1 MSHPVRRLMLPITLL
16 AISMTIACHHDR
28 PGPAGGV
35 VTIPAGGPLVT
46 LPPGSRVAI
55 TPAPFPAA
63 VGTAGIAVVVKVTAA
78 SSAVIAN
85 VPVQLQLLTG
95 SDGVINCVSDAGP
108 NPTGPAGG
116 RYVGTTINTHTDNS
130 GSVTVT
136 LKALSAGDED
146 VLVITTD
153 AGLRQNQ
160 QTFSF
165 IPTNP

>member
-1 MSHPVRRLMLPITLL
+1 MSPSIRRLILPITLL
-16 AISMTIACHHDR
+16 AITMTIACHHNR

-35 VTIPAGGPLVT
+35 VTIPAGGPLIA

-55 TPAPFPAA
+55 TPTPFPAA
-63 VGTAGIAVVVKVTAA
+63 VGTAGVVVAVKVTAA
-78 SSAVIAN
+78 SGAVIAN

-95 SDGVINCVSDAGP
+95 SDGVINCVSDAGV
-108 NPTGPAGG
+108 NPAGG
-116 RYVGTTINTHTDNS
+116 RFVGTTINTNTDNT
-130 GSVTVT
+130 GTATVT
-136 LKALSAGDED
+136 LKALTAGDED

-153 AGLRQNQ
+153 AGPRQNQ